1 MSERR
6 RNNPAINGYNP
17 VALRQKYTE
26 LERKL
31 GIFPDASS
39 NHEPIWAEL
48 SQGTDFAH
56 KRQTERFKAVKTT
69 FKQSCLIALTIFLI
83 SASAAA
89 QSGSEQR
96 VDYRDGKLSV
106 SFEQFPVDAAINLI
120 QARTGLQIIL
130 PSNTKAQ
137 TVSLQLSQLPIEP
150 ALRLFVYAIGFRGFA
165 LLYDEKERPYRAMV
179 IETRSEERS
188 DLITARN
195 NSESSSQPLTPEEKD
210 RLQKQLE
217 LWNDLRSEARGR
229 IEDRLKALPPSAER
243 DDLVREYG
251 RQILGIKK

>member
-1 MSERR
+1 MASVLLVFLLGA
-6 RNNPAINGYNP
+6 PG
-17 VALRQKYTE
+17 VAQT
-26 LERKL
+26 
-31 GIFPDASS
+31 
-39 NHEPIWAEL
+39 AET
-48 SQGTDFAH
+48 G
-56 KRQTERFKAVKTT
+56 
-69 FKQSCLIALTIFLI
+69 
-83 SASAAA
+83 
-89 QSGSEQR
+89 QR

-120 QARTGLQIIL
+120 QARTGLQIVL
-130 PSNTKAQ
+130 PASAKPQ

-165 LLYDEKERPYRAMV
+165 LLYDEKDRPYRAMV
-179 IETRSEERS
+179 IETRAEDRSE
-188 DLITARN
+188 IVTARN
-195 NSESSSQPLTPEEKD
+195 NEASSQPLTADEKD

-229 IEDRLKALPPSAER
+229 IEDRLKALPPSPER